1 MRLKLYIL
9 FVFCFLVYNSL
20 LAQHVLIFEND
31 PIEKIKISKV
41 QLKQA
46 LSMCPVDSISV
57 CIAHFK
63 IGIYFEQKKNWAK
76 ANEHFKECR
85 AFARAI
91 PLDSMDLNIIQTK
104 LNQIS
109 RRRNFGQSHLDMD
122 ASHEISFH
130 LGKRNFSF
138 PQGEIGVYVNSV
150 NDEKKLYTGN
160 FNSSNEAFFI
170 DFNLIG
176 ISDNYIFAPFSNS
189 FFENTYGFFSIRP
202 GFTLMPS
209 NAQEQGF
216 TFMADMGVDGGLTHI
231 LNKRLSFTFGL
242 KVIPLGMTY
251 TFFDEFIIDHL
262 MPNGLQESLI
272 LTMAQNQFFVAASPF
287 IKSSVFLTKAINK
300 PLIALDFTLGWHFTH
315 TYGRWV
321 LNSLNSADL
330 NLSPNDFVMRSEI
343 VKNNTF
349 SLNGR
354 FLSVGLRWIM

>member
-1 MRLKLYIL
+1 
-9 FVFCFLVYNSL
+9 VV
-20 LAQHVLIFEND
+20 AQHLFTFDNYT
-31 PIEKIKISKV
+31 IEKIEISKD

-46 LSMCPVDSISV
+46 LSKVPVDSVSV

-63 IGIYFEQKKNWAK
+63 IGIHYEQKKNWAK
-76 ANEHFKECR
+76 ANAHFRECR
-85 AFARAI
+85 DFARAI
-91 PLDSMDLNIIQTK
+91 ALDSMDLNIIQIK

-109 RRRNFGQSHLDMD
+109 RRRNFGQPHLDID
-122 ASHEISFH
+122 SSPEISVH

-138 PQGEIGVYVNSV
+138 PQGELGVYVNSV
-150 NDEKKLYTGN
+150 NDEKKLYTKN
-160 FNSSNEAFFI
+160 FNSSNEAYFI

-176 ISDNYIFAPFSNS
+176 ISDNYIFAPFRNTFS
-189 FFENTYGFFSIRP
+189 ENTYGFFSIRP

-209 NAQEQGF
+209 NVQEQGF
-216 TFMADMGVDGGLTHI
+216 TFMADMGVDGGLTHV

-262 MPNGLQESLI
+262 MPNGLQESLNV
-272 LTMAQNQFFVAASPF
+272 TMAQNQFFVAGSPF
-287 IKSSVFLTKAINK
+287 IKGSVFLTKAISK
-300 PLIALDFTLGWHFTH
+300 PLVALDFTLGWHFTH

-321 LNSLNSADL
+321 LNSLNSDEL
-330 NLSPNDFVMRSEI
+330 NLSPNDFVMSSEM

-354 FLSVGLRWIM
+354 FLSVGLRWIL